1 MKTILKIFMWA
12 LFITAFLATLFLGLD
27 TFGIRPWK
35 FVQKDKVSDLV
46 RDMDLSAGR
55 RYYLMQQK
63 TLIDGRIKA
72 FRGEKDQKEAAKA
85 AINDAV
91 DSFAKR
97 DYNDA
102 EANMKLAKLALS
114 SKWSDYV
121 KNQKAN
127 KSKLLNETITAS
139 KVEPPLVSKDTEEMI
154 MKKIG
159 ILEERLSGITDP
171 SINADDAWIYLDRTL
186 NALRSGNA
194 KQANYFLTETEIA
207 VDDLTE

>member
-1 MKTILKIFMWA
+1 VKTILKILMWT
-12 LFITAFLATLFLGLD
+12 LFIAAFMVTLLLGLD

-46 RDMDLSAGR
+46 RDIDLSAGQ

-63 TLIDGRIKA
+63 TIIDGRIKA
-72 FRGEKDQKEAAKA
+72 FKGDKDQKEAAKA

-114 SKWSDYV
+114 SKWTDYI
-121 KNQKAN
+121 KNQEAN
-127 KSKLLNETITAS
+127 KSKLLSETITDSTAI
-139 KVEPPLVSKDTEEMI
+139 KPTVSKDTSEMI

-171 SINADDAWIYLDRTL
+171 SIDADDAWIYLDRTL

-194 KQANYFLTETEIA
+194 EQANYFLTETEIA
-207 VDDLTE
+207 VEDLTR

>member
-1 MKTILKIFMWA
+1 MWT
-12 LFITAFLATLFLGLD
+12 LFIAAFMVTLLLGLD

-46 RDMDLSAGR
+46 RDIDLSAGQ

-63 TLIDGRIKA
+63 TIIDGRIKA
-72 FRGEKDQKEAAKA
+72 FKGDKDQKEAAKA

-114 SKWSDYV
+114 SKWTDYI
-121 KNQKAN
+121 KNQEAN
-127 KSKLLNETITAS
+127 KSKLLSETITDSTAI
-139 KVEPPLVSKDTEEMI
+139 KPTVSKDTSEMI

-171 SINADDAWIYLDRTL
+171 SIDADDAWIYLDRTL

-194 KQANYFLTETEIA
+194 EQANYFLTETEIA
-207 VDDLTE
+207 VEDLTR